1 MAVRFT
7 YYYINIANFE
17 LSLGSK
23 KDVWISINPET
34 GSKMETLPPPAAN
47 SFCPISHPE
56 TVFIGKTEYKLSVLD
71 TKNKEIRFGVD
82 KTKPNVVLDNL
93 ESGQTYPLEKLKVS
107 MIANDNLL
115 LNSVVVYLDNYD
127 KAYKTWDAKEIADIL
142 GKNGEFTFDV
152 SGNSTRAHKMK
163 VVCTDAAG
171 NKITK
176 EIKDFYVTTNLFIR
190 YYNNKLLFFGSIAGF
205 LLIVGVIV
213 YAIVRKKKAK

>member
-1 MAVRFT
+1 MLVFWFCFFT
-7 YYYINIANFE
+7 
-17 LSLGSK
+17 K
-23 KDVWISINPET
+23 HK
-34 GSKMETLPPPAAN
+34 
-47 SFCPISHPE
+47 H
-56 TVFIGKTEYKLSVLD
+56 
-71 TKNKEIRFGVD
+71 
-82 KTKPNVVLDNL
+82 
-93 ESGQTYPLEKLKVS
+93 
-107 MIANDNLL
+107 
-115 LNSVVVYLDNYD
+115 YD

-152 SGNSTRAHKMK
+152 SGNSTGAHKMK